1 MRVLDSMFWLLFSLS
16 FVIFGIFPE
25 IALFIS
31 SELGFVSAS
40 NFVFLYVIA
49 VLVVRDFRIVFAFR
63 SRRSALMAWPSQLR
77 LIAMILSIVLLITE
91 CFVLY
96 SVSQTVFL
104 VDSNHENVSSNV
116 CIARLVNFYV
126 DTFLYLLTISL
137 ASLRGSR
144 FCAFTHDAI
153 LST

>member
-77 LIAMILSIVLLITE
+77 LIAMILSIVLLIT
-91 CFVLY
+91 
-96 SVSQTVFL
+96 SVS
-104 VDSNHENVSSNV
+104 
-116 CIARLVNFYV
+116 FY
-126 DTFLYLLTISL
+126 I
-137 ASLRGSR
+137 R
-144 FCAFTHDAI
+144 
-153 LST
+153 